1 MLLDQ
6 YADHIAAAITAIRE
20 TQREKIIQAAQMV
33 KAVLVRDGLIYV
45 FGCGHSHIL
54 AEETFYR
61 AGGLANV
68 APVFYEPLM
77 LHQGAAESSRLEK
90 QPGLAREVLKNCPA
104 TKNDIF
110 FCLSTSGVNAVP
122 VETAEI
128 IHSRGIPTVAIC
140 SSAYFDQNARSASG
154 KHLYEVSD
162 LWIDNKAPH
171 GDACLLPQGA
181 AIKTTPLS
189 TITGAFIL
197 NSILAEATQLAL
209 AEGVDV
215 PIYLSGNIPGG
226 AERNK
231 ALIDRFSPASNPCE
245 VPVMQPKTARIG
257 CVGLG
262 GESVFLTADHFHAPG
277 ETLCAESIF
286 IEPGGKAYNQ
296 AVAAARLG
304 AQVCFFGAVAAT
316 PAALFAGMF
325 FSGKASRPS
334 CKPSRSQYRLRLH
347 PDRPP
352 G

>member
-1 MLLDQ
+1 
-6 YADHIAAAITAIRE
+6 
-20 TQREKIIQAAQMV
+20 
-33 KAVLVRDGLIYV
+33 
-45 FGCGHSHIL
+45 
-54 AEETFYR
+54 
-61 AGGLANV
+61 
-68 APVFYEPLM
+68 M

-122 VETAEI
+122 VEAAEI
-128 IHSRGIPTVAIC
+128 IRSRGIPTVAIC

-231 ALIDRFSPASNPCE
+231 ALIDRFSP
-245 VPVMQPKTARIG
+245 RIQS
-257 CVGLG
+257 L
-262 GESVFLTADHFHAPG
+262 
-277 ETLCAESIF
+277 
-286 IEPGGKAYNQ
+286 
-296 AVAAARLG
+296 
-304 AQVCFFGAVAAT
+304 
-316 PAALFAGMF
+316 
-325 FSGKASRPS
+325 
-334 CKPSRSQYRLRLH
+334 
-347 PDRPP
+347 
-352 G
+352 

>member
-20 TQREKIIQAAQMV
+20 TQREKIMQAAQMV

-122 VETAEI
+122 VEAAEI

-197 NSILAEATQLAL
+197 NSILVEATQLAL

-231 ALIDRFSPASNPCE
+231 ALIDRFSP
-245 VPVMQPKTARIG
+245 RIQS
-257 CVGLG
+257 L
-262 GESVFLTADHFHAPG
+262 
-277 ETLCAESIF
+277 
-286 IEPGGKAYNQ
+286 
-296 AVAAARLG
+296 
-304 AQVCFFGAVAAT
+304 
-316 PAALFAGMF
+316 
-325 FSGKASRPS
+325 
-334 CKPSRSQYRLRLH
+334 
-347 PDRPP
+347 
-352 G
+352 